1 MGKQR
6 KTWSIDIKEAIVL
19 SVLRGELGVAEA
31 ARQNGVNE
39 SLIHTW
45 KTQFLEAGRARLAGD
60 RPDQGVTTLE
70 RENDRLKRILAEK
83 ELELDISRKV
93 RRL

>member
-6 KTWSIDIKEAIVL
+6 KTWSTDVKEAIVL

-31 ARQNGVNE
+31 ARQHGVNE

-45 KTQFLEAGRARLAGD
+45 KAQFLEAARLAGD
-60 RPDQGVTTLE
+60 RQDQGVTIPE
-70 RENDRLKRILAEK
+70 RENDRLKRIVAEK